1 MLNSITIGQYYPVD
15 SPVHRLDPRIKLILT
30 IGFIVS
36 VFLAQSFCQLTARNA
51 VCQHAIKESGIE
63 IVASPNG
70 TNSIHLVD
78 GILLLQPVVGKQL
91 DRC

>member
-36 VFLAQSFCQLTARNA
+36 VFLAKSF
-51 VCQHAIKESGIE
+51 SGY
-63 IVASPNG
+63 
-70 TNSIHLVD
+70 
-78 GILLLQPVVGKQL
+78 ILLFAIIFFEFII
-91 DRC
+91 